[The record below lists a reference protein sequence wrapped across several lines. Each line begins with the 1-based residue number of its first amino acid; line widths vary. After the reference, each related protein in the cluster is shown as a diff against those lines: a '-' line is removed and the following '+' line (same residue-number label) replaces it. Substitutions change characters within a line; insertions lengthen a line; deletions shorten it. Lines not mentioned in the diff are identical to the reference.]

1 MPGHWQ
7 GFLPEVILPTLTFM
21 TFAEPLVAHSEP
33 ESLAELIGDCRRMAR
48 HWEAPKPE
56 KTAVVA
62 PSSLRGITVPAASAH
77 VVGGMA
83 EYGD

>member
-1 MPGHWQ
+1 
-7 GFLPEVILPTLTFM
+7 VPTLGFM
-21 TFAEPLVAHSEP
+21 STAQPLVAESES

-48 HWEAPKPE
+48 HWEAQAPE
-56 KTAVVA
+56 KAAAVA

-77 VVGGMA
+77 VVDGMA